1 MHLCHVMIKSR
12 KLKDNHARVI
22 SSSRLACSVTQ
33 NLIKIFFN
41 VLMLDSKILYVRLSC
56 QHD

>member
-22 SSSRLACSVTQ
+22 SSSSRLACSVTQ
-33 NLIKIFFN
+33 NLNFFFFFFFFYMN
-41 VLMLDSKILYVRLSC
+41 
-56 QHD
+56 HNP